1 MLSLPVS
8 LITSLTLIFVVS
20 DLVAQG
26 GPGHAP
32 AKEADPNAKPANL
45 DEAKSRI
52 KKTGDHEYEL
62 GGIKFNSETREI
74 RLPAEVNMN
83 DGIIEYAIVH
93 VNGKTHES
101 LLRTSVIGFD
111 LNVVMLLCHYE
122 PHIGDL
128 VATMKE
134 PTPELKK
141 EAAKPAVKAG
151 ANRIKVSV
159 QWKDEKG
166 EHTVPIEQWVRNTK
180 TNALM
185 SGDAFSY
192 NGSVIDDGKFQA
204 DREGSYIAMYI
215 DTLALMNNVEKD
227 NWSDQIWTIEKSV
240 VPPVDTKVTLVL
252 SPVETPK
259 K

>member
-1 MLSLPVS
+1 MLSFSVS
-8 LITSLTLIFVVS
+8 LITSLTLALTVS
-20 DLVAQG
+20 GLLAQG
-26 GPGHAP
+26 APGHAP

-52 KKTGDHEYEL
+52 KKTGDHAYEL
-62 GGIKFNSETREI
+62 GGITFNSETREI
-74 RLPAEVNMN
+74 RIPAEINMD
-83 DGIIEYAIVH
+83 DGVIEYALVH

-101 LLRTSVIGFD
+101 LLRTAVVGFD

-141 EAAKPAVKAG
+141 EAAKPAANAG

-159 QWKDEKG
+159 QWKDAKG
-166 EHTVPIEQWVRNTK
+166 EHTAPIEQWVRNTK

-185 SGDAFSY
+185 TGDYFSY
-192 NGSVIDDGKFQA
+192 NGSFIEDGKFQA

-215 DTLALMNNVEKD
+215 DTVALLNNIEKD
-227 NWSDQIWTIEKSV
+227 NWSDQIWTIEKAA
-240 VPPVDTKVTLVL
+240 VPPVDTKVTLVF
-252 SPVETPK
+252 SPAESPK